1 MTSKGPLT
9 LAGAPSAQ
17 VSRILREAGYEL
29 VSTGVGPT
37 VFIDDGSDPII
48 VTGAA
53 IDALPSLEVVVIS
66 HRPVL
71 ELRMLSAKL
80 GVQEVLDPDDV
91 HRLVATVESVRT
103 RSFSI
108 RFWGV
113 RGSIPCPDP
122 ENMIFGG
129 NTSCVQISIRSV
141 PGYVILDSGS
151 GIRTLGNALIRH
163 GETVHGHV
171 FITHAHWDHIQGF
184 PFFRPIYQED
194 GSLSIHMPRQKM
206 GDCKTVLTTQFTPTY
221 FPVTVEMLNGEIDFV
236 TQEPGIT
243 SYDGFSVEFMHANH
257 PVETAVYK
265 FRVADHVIVYAP
277 DNEITDE
284 TRQELAAFIADAD
297 VLIHDSNY
305 DRVTYPQKIGWGHSA
320 WEDVVELA
328 ANAGVKHLYLTH
340 HDPTAHDELL
350 IRREQ
355 SLALHRHRFKRL
367 ALAREGMVV
376 RL

>member
-1 MTSKGPLT
+1 
-9 LAGAPSAQ
+9 
-17 VSRILREAGYEL
+17 
-29 VSTGVGPT
+29 VGPT
-37 VFIDDGSDPII
+37 VFIDNGTDPISVI
-48 VTGAA
+48 GAA

-71 ELRMLSAKL
+71 ELRILSAKL
-80 GVQEVLDPDDV
+80 GVQEVLDPDDL

-103 RSFSI
+103 RSVSI

-122 ENMIFGG
+122 ENMMFGG
-129 NTSCVQISIRSV
+129 NTSCVQLSIRGKSD
-141 PGYVILDSGS
+141 YVILDSGS

-184 PFFRPIYQED
+184 PFFRPIYQEA

-221 FPVTVEMLNGEIDFV
+221 FPVTVEMLNAEIDFV
-236 TQEPGIT
+236 TQQPEPT
-243 SYDGFSVEFMHANH
+243 AYDGFSVEFMHANH

-265 FRVADHVIVYAP
+265 FRTADHVIVYAP
-277 DNEITDE
+277 DNEITDGS
-284 TRQELAAFIADAD
+284 RDALRAFIEGAD
-297 VLIHDSNY
+297 VLVHDSNY
-305 DRVTYPQKIGWGHSA
+305 DRLTYPERIGWGHSA

-328 ANAGVKHLYLTH
+328 AEAGVQHLYLTH
-340 HDPTAHDELL
+340 HDPTANDEML

-355 SLALHRHRFKRL
+355 RLAPHRHRFKRL

>member
-1 MTSKGPLT
+1 MTSTGPLT

-37 VFIDDGSDPII
+37 VFIDDGSDPIA

-80 GVQEVLDPDDV
+80 GVQEVLDPDDL

-103 RSFSI
+103 RSVSI

-122 ENMIFGG
+122 ENMMFGG
-129 NTSCVQISIRSV
+129 NTSCVQISIRGV
-141 PGYVILDSGS
+141 PDYVILDSGS

-163 GETVHGHV
+163 GDTVQGHV

-184 PFFRPIYQED
+184 PFFRPIYQEG

-221 FPVTVEMLNGEIDFV
+221 FPVTVEMLNAEIDFV
-236 TQEPGIT
+236 TQETEMT

-257 PVETAVYK
+257 PVETAIYK
-265 FRVADHVIVYAP
+265 FRIADHVIVFAP
-277 DNEITDE
+277 DNEITAE
-284 TRQELAAFIADAD
+284 FRQELAAFIADAD

-305 DRVTYPQKIGWGHSA
+305 DRDTYPRKIGWGHSA
-320 WEDVVELA
+320 WEDVVDLA
-328 ANAGVKHLYLTH
+328 ASAGVKHLYLTH
-340 HDPTAHDELL
+340 HDPTSNDEML

-355 SLALHRHRFKRL
+355 SLAPHRHRFTRL
-367 ALAREGMVV
+367 TLAREGMVV